1 MDVAHDLTSH
11 PPQVT
16 VLMTVYN
23 GEHYLRP
30 AMESIL
36 GQTFTDFE
44 FLIIDDG
51 STDGSVEII
60 RSYHDPRIRLYVEPH
75 RGLVPALNRGLSL
88 ARGRYIAHMDADDLA
103 DVRQLAQQVAFLDA
117 HPAVVL
123 VGCRIRYTDE
133 DGQDLY
139 EHVP

>member
-1 MDVAHDLTSH
+1 
-11 PPQVT
+11 
-16 VLMTVYN
+16 
-23 GEHYLRP
+23 
-30 AMESIL
+30 
-36 GQTFTDFE
+36 
-44 FLIIDDG
+44 
-51 STDGSVEII
+51 
-60 RSYHDPRIRLYVEPH
+60 
-75 RGLVPALNRGLSL
+75 NRGLSL

-139 EHVP
+139 EHVPPAADEELRIALFDRNQFAHDATLARRQAVQLVGGYREQFFTAEDYDLWLRLNEVGEIASL